1 MNKKSMPHIKVKEEG
16 KDKGTADLFF
26 EFLESP
32 ERKEFYEDLTEGSN
46 IKLPDFGKVDGIE
59 IKNPEVKNLNEKQIT
74 NKDEE
79 FIKRFLRDQK
89 VNRPYLDYDK
99 SQHSYKLK
107 PKYDL
112 EQIMKE
118 VTEKQPA

>member
-1 MNKKSMPHIKVKEEG
+1 MNKKSMPHIDV

-32 ERKEFYEDLTEGSN
+32 ERKEFYEDLTEGSD

-59 IKNPEVKNLNEKQIT
+59 IKNPQVKNLNEKEIS

-79 FIKRFLRDQK
+79 FIQRFLREQK
-89 VNRPYLDYDK
+89 QKIKRPYLEYDK
-99 SQHSYKLK
+99 SEHSYKLK

-112 EQIMKE
+112 ERIMKE
-118 VTEKQPA
+118 VTEGQPA